1 MLIPG
6 LQIYANAQP
15 MRVVRVCTIDD
26 DSCYGKYFESFEF
39 FILLFNFFDKKAL
52 VGLQCESSIC
62 ETSEQRGQR
71 RI

>member
-26 DSCYGKYFESFEF
+26 DSCYGKYSESFEF
-39 FILLFNFFDKKAL
+39 FILLFNFFIKKH
-52 VGLQCESSIC
+52 
-62 ETSEQRGQR
+62 
-71 RI
+71 